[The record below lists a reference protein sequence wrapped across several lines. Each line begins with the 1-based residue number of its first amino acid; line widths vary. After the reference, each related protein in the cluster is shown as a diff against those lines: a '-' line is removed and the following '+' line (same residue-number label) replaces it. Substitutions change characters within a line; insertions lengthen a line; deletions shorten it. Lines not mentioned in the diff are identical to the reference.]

1 MSPPALRGSEQPD
14 PGPLG
19 ATIGVRPEPP
29 AQGHPDRRA
38 VTSRPLTHGADDA
51 TRGSPAAGTS
61 PPPHPPALPP
71 RPAVPGRDGAA
82 LPHPA
87 AAASAPLSEPGARR
101 GVSLAAD
108 ASVPRGGGGVGSAS
122 ICPSVCLS
130 IRPSLRGR
138 RLVGVCVT
146 DTAAGQSPSREQP
159 GGWEGGRRQRRRP
172 PAAAAP
178 SPSPAALPG
187 GGDLS
192 GLAAPPPSWRAS
204 SAAQPRGGRP
214 GCCCCCGADG
224 VPLSR
229 GCRGGAAEALR
240 HRRGGAGAAE
250 ETPPGL
256 PNPALRGRRGRGA
269 QPGDTEPAPGP
280 RPTASPPRHRHLPT
294 PGRGVFPRDL
304 AGGGGCGRVPRC
316 APRSWHGESGPAPP
330 RPAPPRPPPLRG
342 SEGRGVG
349 VMGLFEIASCSSR
362 RLQKETLSLYVKKK

>member
-19 ATIGVRPEPP
+19 ATIGGRPKPP

-82 LPHPA
+82 LPRPA

-101 GVSLAAD
+101 GVSRAAD

-122 ICPSVCLS
+122 VRPSVCLS

-146 DTAAGQSPSREQP
+146 DTAAGQPPSREEP

-192 GLAAPPPSWRAS
+192 GLAAPPPSWRVGYVTCSLAQAGS
-204 SAAQPRGGRP
+204 NPAAAGS
-214 GCCCCCGADG
+214 
-224 VPLSR
+224 LSR
-229 GCRGGAAEALR
+229 CRGGA
-240 HRRGGAGAAE
+240 RGE
-250 ETPPGL
+250 
-256 PNPALRGRRGRGA
+256 RG
-269 QPGDTEPAPGP
+269 
-280 RPTASPPRHRHLPT
+280 
-294 PGRGVFPRDL
+294 
-304 AGGGGCGRVPRC
+304 
-316 APRSWHGESGPAPP
+316 
-330 RPAPPRPPPLRG
+330 
-342 SEGRGVG
+342 
-349 VMGLFEIASCSSR
+349 
-362 RLQKETLSLYVKKK
+362 Y